1 VSIKSGWNLLGFLTA
16 AAHGL
21 AHAQHT
27 GDKIVEWGF
36 TKMNE
41 AGKAKPAA
49 APKNPYVRKAE
60 NAGRSVLGLIGKAGR
75 AYYERYEELKKKT

>member
-1 VSIKSGWNLLGFLTA
+1 MKSGWNLLGFLTA

-27 GDKIVEWGF
+27 GDKIIEWGF

-41 AGKAKPAA
+41 AGKTKSATA
-49 APKNPYVRKAE
+49 KNPYVRKAE
-60 NAGRSVLGLIGKAGR
+60 HAGRSVLGILGFAGR
-75 AYYERYEELKKKT
+75 AYYERYEELKKQSRSS